1 VRIGHHLTDILEF
14 AALASDE
21 LLPGQGGDGRGT
33 ERGLG
38 VRIAALDL
46 VAGFDVLP
54 ILESWERMYR
64 EEWGYAPWGP
74 TSLQRGQGQE
84 HQAMAYLAG
93 TVRFLRE
100 HLDKITAHPAVDDFA
115 REIGQC
121 RREAQAAANRQP
133 RQAWSVTCPAD
144 TDDGECAQ
152 PLRITGEDFGGTV
165 TCRACR
171 TNWPI
176 DRLLMV
182 VATSTEADL
191 WVDIDAACN
200 YTGVPE
206 ATLRRW
212 GKEKENQTQGRAVRI
227 QKPHHGGAQRIGHL
241 TKSKQWRYCVVVWT
255 FMSAQPAALARGLSL
270 LRGHHRHA
278 AHHRRGNHCRDRR
291 SAELCAANAAART
304 WPRLARIR

>member
-1 VRIGHHLTDILEF
+1 MSTETQACTICQRPTQRYACARCQVRIGHHLTDILEF

-21 LLPGQGGDGRGT
+21 LQPGQGGDGRGT

-38 VRIAALDL
+38 IRIAALDL

-54 ILESWERMYR
+54 VLESWERMYR

-100 HLDKITAHPAVDDFA
+100 HLDKIAEHVAVDDFA

-144 TDDGECAQ
+144 TDDGECGR

-165 TCRACR
+165 TCRLCR
-171 TNWPI
+171 THWAV

-212 GKEKENQTQGRAVRI
+212 GKENKIKR
-227 QKPHHGGAQRIGHL
+227 KGAL
-241 TKSKQWRYCVVVWT
+241 YEYKSLATVV
-255 FMSAQPAALARGLSL
+255 
-270 LRGHHRHA
+270 
-278 AHHRRGNHCRDRR
+278 R
-291 SAELCAANAAART
+291 SA
-304 WPRLARIR
+304 